1 MRTEYREEPCS
12 RALNRVAGMSF
23 RWSLNPYMGCAHR
36 CTFCYVRGFERRADR
51 PWGERYGASIRV
63 KVNVVEALRRELA
76 GRGWRREVVAVGAAT
91 DPYQPAEGRYRLT
104 RGCIEAFAAART
116 PFSIITRGP
125 LVVRDRDVLSHAS
138 LRAEVSVSVSVAT
151 VDEALAARLE
161 PGVAPP
167 RQRLRAVRLL
177 TEAGIHAGVALAPVL
192 PGLTDAPAQLAA
204 VMRAAREA
212 GATHLWW
219 NLLNL
224 RPGTRE
230 YFTAT
235 LAREWPEQLAT
246 YEQLYAGAGYLR
258 PADAAQLERRLAALR
273 GDSGI
278 RDRRRIRL
286 TPEPEPIQLALLP

>member
-1 MRTEYREEPCS
+1 
-12 RALNRVAGMSF
+12 MSF

-258 PADAAQLERRLAALR
+258 PADAAPLERRLAALR
-273 GDSGI
+273 GGSGI